1 LASARCGDKHSGAV
15 YWYYQDLHQPKLF
28 FRRFRS
34 DKKRS
39 LTASTDRV
47 RSDRLHLEAAQG
59 WLGLGNWR
67 EANDELDQ
75 ITPVLR
81 AHADVLKV
89 RWEVCAQANQWE
101 LGFEIASALAAKGSR
116 ESFGVI
122 HAAYALRQLD
132 RTQAAHDLLSGVIEQ
147 FPKDQAIRYDLACYC
162 CQLGK
167 LKEAMDHLERAI
179 DLAGNDIRHRT
190 LDDLALEPLWANIGE
205 I

>member
-1 LASARCGDKHSGAV
+1 M
-15 YWYYQDLHQPKLF
+15 
-28 FRRFRS
+28 
-34 DKKRS
+34 
-39 LTASTDRV
+39 
-47 RSDRLHLEAAQG
+47 HLKAALG
-59 WLGLGNWR
+59 WLELGDWR

-89 RWEVCAQANQWE
+89 RWEVCAQAKQWE
-101 LGFEIASALAAKGSR
+101 LGFGIANAVAAKRPR

-122 HAAYALRQLD
+122 HGAYALRQLD
-132 RTQAAHDLLSGVIEQ
+132 RTQAAHDLLSGVLEQ

-179 DLAGNDIRHRT
+179 DLAGNDIRYRA
-190 LDDLALEPLWANIGE
+190 LDDPNLESLWANIGE